1 VAVES
6 VPQERDMRLFNP
18 STYEV
23 DVVANQ
29 SRLEQLRKVV
39 DGVERVALLL
49 QDDPDPDGVASA
61 IALRTVLG
69 RNRSTTP
76 LFAFG
81 ATTRAENLAMLRLLD
96 VTIEIADT
104 EVLRAFPCVALLDV
118 QPAYF
123 AERLHHA
130 HIVIDHHPRTGNID
144 ADYCDLRAQ
153 YGATSTI
160 LTEYLEACEAD
171 VSQRL
176 ATALLYGIKSDTL
189 MLNRETGP
197 ADLRAFMALYPL
209 TNYNTLRRIERP
221 ELPLSFAGF
230 LARTLPRMRKQMGLL
245 TLHVGTIEREDIIP
259 QLADF
264 CMQFEGTEWVAV
276 SGKWHNALVISVRNP
291 GYVRSAGD
299 VVRKLFGQV
308 GRAGGHRSMAKAVVP
323 LRHWRRAFGSTRD
336 SAISKGVE
344 ALFLGELY
352 GGNQEQVSAGA

>member
-1 VAVES
+1 MQLV
-6 VPQERDMRLFNP
+6 NP

-23 DVVANQ
+23 DVEANRA
-29 SRLEQLRKVV
+29 RLEQLRATV
-39 DGVERVALLL
+39 DGAERVALLL
-49 QDDPDPDGVASA
+49 QDDPDPDGIASA
-61 IALRTVLG
+61 IAMRTVLG

-81 ATTRAENLAMLRLLD
+81 ETTRAENLAMLRLLD
-96 VTIEIADT
+96 VTVDTADVET
-104 EVLRAFPCVALLDV
+104 LRSFPCVALLDV
-118 QPAYF
+118 QPPYF
-123 AERLHHA
+123 GERLPHA
-130 HIVIDHHPRTGNID
+130 HIVIDHHPRAAPID
-144 ADYCDLRAQ
+144 VEYCDLRAQ

-160 LTEYLEACEAD
+160 LTEYLEACGAD

-197 ADLRAFMALYPL
+197 ADLRAFMSLYPL

-230 LARTLPRMRKQMGLL
+230 LARVLPRLRKQAGLL
-245 TLHVGTIEREDIIP
+245 TLHVGAIEREDIIP

-264 CMQFEGTEWVAV
+264 CLQFEGAEWVVV
-276 SGKWHNALVISVRNP
+276 SGKWQQALVMSVRNP

-299 VVRKLFGQV
+299 VVRKLFSTV

-323 LRHWRRAFGSTRD
+323 VRRWRTAFGSTRD
-336 SAISKGVE
+336 GAVAKQIE
-344 ALFLGELY
+344 ELFLRELY
-352 GGNQEQVSAGA
+352 GSAGEQAAASA

>member
-1 VAVES
+1 MQLV
-6 VPQERDMRLFNP
+6 NP
-18 STYEV
+18 SSYQV
-23 DVVANQ
+23 DREGNRA
-29 SRLEQLRKVV
+29 RLQQLHAVT
-39 DGVERVALLL
+39 DTAERVALLL
-49 QDDPDPDGVASA
+49 QDDPDPDGIASA

-81 ATTRAENLAMLRLLD
+81 ETTRAENLAMLRLLD
-96 VTIEIADT
+96 VTIEPADRDA
-104 EVLRAFPCVALLDV
+104 LRHFACVALLDV

-123 AERLHHA
+123 ADRLPHA
-130 HIVIDHHPRTGNID
+130 HIVIDHHPRIAGNV
-144 ADYCDLRAQ
+144 AEYCDLRPQ

-197 ADLRAFMALYPL
+197 ADLRAFMSLYPL

-221 ELPLSFAGF
+221 ELPLSFAEF
-230 LARTLPRMRKQMGLL
+230 LARVLPRMRKQMGLL
-245 TLHVGTIEREDIIP
+245 TLHVGTVEREDIIP

-264 CMQFEGTEWVAV
+264 CLQFEGTEWVAV
-276 SGKWHNALVISVRNP
+276 SGKRQDALVISVRNP

-299 VVRKLFGQV
+299 VVRKLFATL
-308 GRAGGHRSMAKAVVP
+308 GRAGGHRSMSKAIIP

-336 SAISKGVE
+336 SAIAKCVE
-344 ALFLGELY
+344 ELFLRELY
-352 GGNQEQVSAGA
+352 GSAPEPASVSA

>member
-1 VAVES
+1 M
-6 VPQERDMRLFNP
+6 QLFNP

-23 DVVANQ
+23 DIEGNK

-39 DGVERVALLL
+39 NGAERVALLL

-96 VTIEIADT
+96 VSIEVADSET
-104 EVLRAFPCVALLDV
+104 LRAFPCVALLDV
-118 QPAYF
+118 QSAYF
-123 AERLHHA
+123 GDSLNHA
-130 HIVIDHHPRTGNID
+130 HIVIDHHPRVGAID
-144 ADYCDLRAQ
+144 AEYSDLRSQ

-221 ELPLSFAGF
+221 ELPLSFADF
-230 LARTLPRMRKQMGLL
+230 LARVLPRMRKQMGLL
-245 TLHVGTIEREDIIP
+245 TLHVGTIDREDIIP

-264 CMQFEGTEWVAV
+264 CLQFEGTEWVAV
-276 SGKWHNALVISVRNP
+276 SGKWNDALVISVRNP
-291 GYVRSAGD
+291 GYVRSAGE
-299 VVRKLFGQV
+299 VVRKLFSNV
-308 GRAGGHRSMAKAVVP
+308 GRAGGHRSMAKAIVP
-323 LRHWRRAFGSTRD
+323 LRHWRKAFGSTRD
-336 SAISKGVE
+336 GAVGQAVE
-344 ALFLGELY
+344 ALFLRELY
-352 GGNQEQVSAGA
+352 GGGQEQASVGA